1 MKVITFFERDPVLY
15 IEKLKNSLNEISPDL
30 FILFLPPYIYSH
42 RVFLELLKNT
52 LGDTTYISL
61 SSVAVMEGKRI
72 GYDHFGGFAIKF
84 ERKGSFEIHTVE
96 NFSTMD
102 IDYLK
107 EDIKN
112 FLKEGSY
119 TYLLFSTAQNNQIN
133 RLLDSIFKSDEYPK
147 VRIYGGIASSNI
159 KGFTTYISENDR
171 VFEDGIIIVKLHNV
185 ISYNTLSF
193 GFIPVGT
200 NYRITKA
207 KDNKLY
213 EIDGMNVEYFLFN
226 LLSNTQLKPE
236 DLTQETTSEVL
247 WEFPLLLIDE
257 DRKYITSIR
266 TFNEFDKDEKCVK
279 FYGLI
284 REGSLIKLSTG
295 DSEDILKDVEI
306 RAKEF
311 YSMLTYSKR
320 KPELI
325 LNISCTA
332 RNYVLLTDNRESAEQ
347 EIYSNTLRDFNTVGF
362 LTFGEIGLDR
372 FGKPGEFFNET
383 SILVGLEELN
393 GL

>member
-1 MKVITFFERDPVLY
+1 
-15 IEKLKNSLNEISPDL
+15 
-30 FILFLPPYIYSH
+30 
-42 RVFLELLKNT
+42 
-52 LGDTTYISL
+52 
-61 SSVAVMEGKRI
+61 
-72 GYDHFGGFAIKF
+72 
-84 ERKGSFEIHTVE
+84 
-96 NFSTMD
+96 
-102 IDYLK
+102 
-107 EDIKN
+107 
-112 FLKEGSY
+112 
-119 TYLLFSTAQNNQIN
+119 
-133 RLLDSIFKSDEYPK
+133 
-147 VRIYGGIASSNI
+147 
-159 KGFTTYISENDR
+159 
-171 VFEDGIIIVKLHNV
+171 
-185 ISYNTLSF
+185 
-193 GFIPVGT
+193 
-200 NYRITKA
+200 
-207 KDNKLY
+207 
-213 EIDGMNVEYFLFN
+213 MNVEYFLFN